1 MDIHHLKYFVEVV
14 RQKSFSKAA
23 AISHVSQSAVSK
35 MIKDLEN
42 ELGVMLFNR
51 SAKLVE
57 LTDAGA
63 IFFDQASQV
72 VSLFN
77 GLTVDFDRQYK
88 IAKGK
93 IVIGLPPLTE
103 STKFAQIIGEF
114 RGRYPNV
121 EIGLYEFGSK
131 KVESAVQ
138 DGTLDIGIICRQPNR
153 EIYEAF
159 TFTNDPLRLIVGA
172 RHPLGR
178 STEVSLA
185 ALADE
190 SFVLYT
196 DDFSLHDEII
206 KRCKEA
212 GFQPKIVFETSRK
225 GLMVQTVAANFGVAF
240 LPSALCDDLNPD
252 LVAAIPLVDPVIIH
266 NMSVIWKK
274 GRHLSYPAKLWIDF
288 AEHFLLAGADGKLQD
303 RG

>member
-14 RQKSFSKAA
+14 RHKSFTKAA
-23 AISHVSQSAVSK
+23 AVSHVSQSAISK
-35 MIKDLEN
+35 MIKDLET
-42 ELGVMLFNR
+42 ELGVALFNR

-63 IFFDQASQV
+63 IFFDQANQV

-77 GLTVDFDRQYK
+77 DLAIDFDRQYK

-93 IVIGLPPLTE
+93 IIIGLPPLTE
-103 STKFAQIIGEF
+103 STKFAQILGEF
-114 RGRYPNV
+114 RVKYPNV
-121 EIGLYEFGSK
+121 EIELYEYGSK

-138 DGTLDIGIICRQPNR
+138 DGTLDIGIICRVPNA

-159 TFTNDPLRLIVGA
+159 TFTNDPLHLIVSSQ
-172 RHPLGR
+172 HPLGR
-178 STEVSLA
+178 SAQVELA
-185 ALADE
+185 ALANE

-196 DDFSLHDEII
+196 DDFSLHDDII
-206 KRCKEA
+206 TRCKA
-212 GFQPKIVFETSRK
+212 VGFQPKIVFETSRK

-240 LPSALCDDLNPD
+240 LPSALCDDLNLE
-252 LVAAIPLVDPVIIH
+252 LVTAIPLVNPVILH
-266 NMSVIWKK
+266 TMSIIWKK

-288 AEHFLLAGADGKLQD
+288 AEQYLLAVK
-303 RG
+303 

>member
-23 AISHVSQSAVSK
+23 AMSHVSQSAISK
-35 MIKDLEN
+35 MIKDLET
-42 ELGVMLFNR
+42 ELGVALFNR
-51 SAKLVE
+51 SAKLVA

-77 GLTVDFDRQYK
+77 DLAVDFDRQYK

-103 STKFAQIIGEF
+103 STKFAQILGEF
-114 RGRYPNV
+114 RARYPNV

-138 DGTLDIGIICRQPNR
+138 DGTLDIGIICRAPNP
-153 EIYEAF
+153 ENYEAF
-159 TFTNDPLRLIVGA
+159 TFTNDPLRLIVSS
-172 RHPLGR
+172 RHPLGQAGQ
-178 STEVSLA
+178 VGLA

-196 DDFSLHDEII
+196 DDFSLHDDII

-212 GFQPKIVFETSRK
+212 GFQPKVVFETSRK

-240 LPSALCDDLNPD
+240 LPSALCDDLNLD
-252 LVAAIPLVDPVIIH
+252 MVAAIPLVDPVIMH
-266 NMSVIWKK
+266 TMSVIWKK

-288 AEHFLLAGADGKLQD
+288 AEQFLVAA
-303 RG
+303 R